1 LHQRLRLAAGWLAE
15 KDLHRQAK
23 HRRVG
28 ADSEDEPKDCAKRE
42 GGTAAKRSGGI
53 VKGGDQEL
61 ATIKKRRTPIITGT
75 LSGTIGRFSK
85 KTDFGGS
92 C

>member
-1 LHQRLRLAAGWLAE
+1 MSMVIAQ
-15 KDLHRQAK
+15 
-23 HRRVG
+23 
-28 ADSEDEPKDCAKRE
+28 
-42 GGTAAKRSGGI
+42 I
-53 VKGGDQEL
+53 VKPSRRDQEL